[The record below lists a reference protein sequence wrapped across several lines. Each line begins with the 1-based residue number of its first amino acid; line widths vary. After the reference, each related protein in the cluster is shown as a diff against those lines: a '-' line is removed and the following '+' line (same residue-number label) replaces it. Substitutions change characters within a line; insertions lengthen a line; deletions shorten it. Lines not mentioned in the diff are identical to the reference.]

1 MICKAALL
9 TLMTAALLAP
19 PSMAGTAV
27 AAPGRVVAVAAA
39 PAEPL
44 LVEQITPEVT
54 NEPAT
59 PITISGTVTGRP
71 QALVEVRILYSRGQ
85 PFRLRSDME
94 SFAAEDGALPLSWIT
109 KVPATPVDQSGK
121 LPFQFTVTPQDLGM
135 SRLGVYPLA
144 IEALDATTKQRIAI
158 ERTFLPY
165 VPKGEPVPKV
175 KLALALPIVDR
186 PHRADDATFMD
197 DDLRTSVA
205 SGRLAQLLKLAQRA
219 DKNVTW
225 FVDPALLEDARQM
238 SAGPYTVWSDD
249 SGERKTADAGAG
261 QWLDG
266 LRTALAGKHVVAT
279 PYADPDMAA
288 LVHNGLDAPAVAA
301 LQRGAAVATG
311 LLGREIGTS
320 TAWPAGD
327 TIDRDAID
335 ELATAGVTSVVL
347 SGDALPPASPPASHD
362 LATADPAAGA
372 AATEA
377 ATGLDTVSGRITA
390 LLADPVLSQILSGE
404 VSAPGSATIARQR
417 FLAETA
423 MLAFEQP
430 NQTGQTGQTGQPG
443 RPGRQLPQGQSVRHA
458 ARTVVAAPTTRLWN
472 PDPAFLS
479 ALLQSTSSAPWLRLT
494 SLDSVRPPRSPA
506 PRADLVYTER
516 DRQAELGRS
525 YLSSVRKLGRKA
537 DAAATIT
544 KEHTQL
550 FHDAILRLTS
560 ASWRGDTKRAGAYVL
575 RVEAAI
581 DDRMDDVSVIDTP
594 RAVAGANGQVPVSV
608 ANNLDK
614 DIVIKIRVT
623 SDNTSRVAID
633 VPGGAYETDQIT
645 VLKARSQLVNVPVTV
660 PGGGGEATI
669 AIQLL
674 TGEDKRYG
682 KPVHVTVR
690 ATGYT
695 GIALVIV
702 GAALTIMLAA
712 VVMRMLR
719 RRSRKSFPFSP
730 AQPAPQPAP
739 QPEPGGEPELGDLPG
754 ARAVPVERGETP
766 PA

>member
-27 AAPGRVVAVAAA
+27 AAPRRVVAVSTA
-39 PAEPL
+39 PADPL
-44 LVEQITPEVT
+44 LVGQITPEVT
-54 NEPAT
+54 SEPAT

-71 QALVEVRILYSRGQ
+71 QTPVQVRIHYAKGQ
-85 PFRLRSDME
+85 PFRLRSDMA
-94 SFAAEDGALPLSWIT
+94 SFAADGSLPPSYNT
-109 KVPATPVDQSGK
+109 MVQATPLDESGK
-121 LPFQFTVTPQDLGM
+121 LPFQFTVTPQELGM

-144 IEALDATTKQRIAI
+144 IEVLDATTGQRIAI

-186 PHRADDATFMD
+186 PHRADDASFMD

-205 SGRLAQLLKLAQRA
+205 SGRLAQLLKLAQGA
-219 DKNVTW
+219 NKNVTW
-225 FVDPALLEDARQM
+225 FVDPALLEDVRQM
-238 SAGPYTVWSDD
+238 SAGPYTVRSGD

-261 QWLDG
+261 QWLDS

-288 LVHNGLDAPAVAA
+288 LVHNRLDAPAVAA

-327 TIDRDAID
+327 TIDRDTID

-347 SGDALPPASPPASHD
+347 SGDALPPASPPATHD
-362 LATADPAAGA
+362 PATADPAAAA

-404 VSAPGSATIARQR
+404 VYAPGSATLARQR

-430 NQTGQTGQTGQPG
+430 NQTGQPSQ
-443 RPGRQLPQGQSVRHA
+443 QLSPDQSARHA

-479 ALLQSTSSAPWLRLT
+479 ALLQATSSAPWLRFT
-494 SLDSVRPPRSPA
+494 SLDSVKPARSPA

-525 YLSSVRKLGRKA
+525 YLSTVRKLGQKA

-575 RVEAAI
+575 QVQAAI
-581 DDRMDDVSVIDTP
+581 DDRLDDVSVIDSP

-623 SDNTSRVAID
+623 SDNTSRLAID

-730 AQPAPQPAP
+730 AQPAA
-739 QPEPGGEPELGDLPG
+739 ESYPGGEPALDPLPG
-754 ARAVPVERGETP
+754 AHAVPVERGETP